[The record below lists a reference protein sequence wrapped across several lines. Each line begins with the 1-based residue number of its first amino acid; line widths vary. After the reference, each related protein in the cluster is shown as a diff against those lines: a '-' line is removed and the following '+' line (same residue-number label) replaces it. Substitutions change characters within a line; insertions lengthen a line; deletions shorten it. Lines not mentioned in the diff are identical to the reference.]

1 MNSLKMTMLQYL
13 IQAFVAQLSEST
25 VKSVLAAAIAQ
36 VRQVVKSSDTSV
48 DDIIILPVLE
58 AIETALKLD

>member
-36 VRQVVKSSDTSV
+36 IRQVVKSSETTL
-48 DDIIILPVLE
+48 DDMILIPVLE

>member
-13 IQAFVAQLSEST
+13 IQAFVAQLSETT

-36 VRQVVKSSDTSV
+36 VRQVVKSSETTV
-48 DDIIILPVLE
+48 DDIIVLPVLE
-58 AIETALKLD
+58 AIENALKLD